1 MEKFYM
7 NELQERIDNMCTLLY
22 QENVEQGYDEVQRIL
37 PLILQQVEQIE
48 DTGRQQE
55 LIQYL
60 QEALAAME
68 NNEWTLLADL
78 FLYEIAERVK
88 G

>member
-1 MEKFYM
+1 M

-22 QENVEQGYDEVQRIL
+22 QENVEQGYDEVQQIL
-37 PLILQQVEQIE
+37 PLILQQIEQIE
-48 DTGRQQE
+48 DTGKQQE

-78 FLYEIAERVK
+78 FLYEIAECVK